1 MACFL
6 APVTEA
12 VIVTAVEKKMEAGT
26 KDTAP
31 AENSEG
37 IVKIPLSRKL
47 KWLTRMLWGGAFL
60 LAFEHVW
67 HGEVIPTF
75 PFLTAVK
82 EGEVGGMLAEMGTAG
97 VTMAVLVTAAWVGM
111 VIVSNVIEKRQAENT
126 DSKEVKV

>member
-26 KDTAP
+26 KDAAP

-47 KWLTRMLWGGAFL
+47 KWLTRMLWGVAFL

-67 HGEVIPTF
+67 HGEVTAWF
-75 PFLTAVK
+75 PFLTAMSNA
-82 EGEVGGMLAEMGTAG
+82 EDAAEMFKEIGTTGVCMAALITAVWAG
-97 VTMAVLVTAAWVGM
+97 ICRAADS
-111 VIVSNVIEKRQAENT
+111 IINRRT
-126 DSKEVKV
+126 DEETEGAKA